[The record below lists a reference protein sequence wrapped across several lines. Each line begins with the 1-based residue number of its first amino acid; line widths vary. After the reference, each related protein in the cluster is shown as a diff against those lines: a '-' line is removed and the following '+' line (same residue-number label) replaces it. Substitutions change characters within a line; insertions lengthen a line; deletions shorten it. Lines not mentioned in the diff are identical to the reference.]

1 MIKQALKLAS
11 RQKQNRLLI
20 EVSPNL
26 VGTIEILIEST
37 CLIYSLDESS
47 GRRLDGKWT
56 REIVNYLTGI
66 YDTINRRNHI

>member
-11 RQKQNRLLI
+11 RQRQNRLLI

-26 VGTIEILIEST
+26 VGIEILIEST
-37 CLIYSLDESS
+37 YLIYPLDKSS
-47 GRRLDGKWT
+47 GKRLDGKWT

-66 YDTINRRNHI
+66 YDTINRRNYV

>member
-11 RQKQNRLLI
+11 RQRENQLLI

-37 CLIYSLDESS
+37 CLIYPLDESS
-47 GRRLDGKWT
+47 GGRSDGKRT
-56 REIVNYLTGI
+56 
-66 YDTINRRNHI
+66 